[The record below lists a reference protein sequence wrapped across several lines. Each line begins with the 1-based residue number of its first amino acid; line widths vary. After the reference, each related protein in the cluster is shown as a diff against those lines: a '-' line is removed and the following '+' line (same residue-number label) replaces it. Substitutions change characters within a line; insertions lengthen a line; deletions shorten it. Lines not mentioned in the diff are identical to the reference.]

1 MLSLHVIV
9 YGGIIQK
16 TKNKK
21 TLKFAATSW
30 SHKFMTRKKVV
41 DTRTG
46 AERISDERK
55 RQILIEG
62 WDDMHD
68 DEHNGD
74 ELALA
79 AVCYAAPGKIYIKE
93 KVMDIDQISFIDPWP
108 FDTTWDKRN
117 HTDAGSIVI
126 ASSIKERIRQL
137 EKAGALIAAE
147 IDRLIR
153 KKKHSQRFDD

>member
-1 MLSLHVIV
+1 
-9 YGGIIQK
+9 
-16 TKNKK
+16 
-21 TLKFAATSW
+21 
-30 SHKFMTRKKVV
+30 MTRKKVV

-55 RQILIEG
+55 RQILAEG
-62 WDDMHD
+62 WDDIHD
-68 DEHNGD
+68 DEHTRD

-79 AVCYAAPGKIYIKE
+79 AVCYAAPGKVYIKE

-108 FDTTWDKRN
+108 FDTNWDKRN
-117 HTDAGSIVI
+117 HTDAGSITT
-126 ASSIKERIRQL
+126 ASNIKERIRQL

-153 KKKHSQRFDD
+153 KKNHSQRFDD